1 MGLWQV
7 LENQDKSNPASE
19 HVKQVEPYSSH
30 CSRSSTECNEK
41 KEEESDLKNTGPE
54 KEWVQLLLLG

>member
-7 LENQDKSNPASE
+7 LENQDKPNPASE
-19 HVKQVEPYSSH
+19 YVRQVEPYSSH
-30 CSRSSTECNEK
+30 RSRSSTECNEK

-54 KEWVQLLLLG
+54 KE